1 VILYCA
7 FGEEEC
13 AGDFAI
19 AGALRNEAKYLDF
32 TFGQR
37 LDYGL
42 AVATVFLL
50 RRANSATTFAAT
62 EG

>member
-19 AGALRNEAKYLDF
+19 ARALRNKAKYFDF

-37 LDYGL
+37 LDYGISGCNRL
-42 AVATVFLL
+42 PAETSEFGYGG
-50 RRANSATTFAAT
+50 RGS
-62 EG
+62 G